1 MNHGKQAKMR
11 LEITRKS
18 DLAIRAL
25 LSLARL
31 GDKTKAG
38 VLAQAVGTTTGFL
51 SQVMT
56 PLIARGWVRSD
67 PGPTGGYTC
76 VCDVNQLSILDVIEV
91 IEGPT
96 DTVHC
101 VLVDRQCSEAA
112 PCAMH
117 GPWSRARF
125 ILLREL
131 GSTALGSIALPAGPR
146 IV

>member
-1 MNHGKQAKMR
+1 MR

-18 DLAIRAL
+18 DLGMRAMI
-25 LSLARL
+25 SLTRF
-31 GDKTKAG
+31 GGKTKAST
-38 VLAQAVGTTTGFL
+38 LAEAVGTTTGFL
-51 SQVMT
+51 SQVMN
-56 PLIARGWVRSD
+56 PLIVRGWVRSD

-76 VCDVNQLSILDVIEV
+76 LIDINQVSVLDVIEV

-101 VLVDRQCSEAA
+101 VLIDRQCSEAA

-131 GSTALGSIALPAGPR
+131 GTTALGSIQVPAGTR
-146 IV
+146 VI

>member
-1 MNHGKQAKMR
+1 MR

-18 DLAIRAL
+18 DLGMRAMI
-25 LSLARL
+25 SLTRF
-31 GDKTKAG
+31 GGKTKAST
-38 VLAQAVGTTTGFL
+38 LAEAVGTTTGFL
-51 SQVMT
+51 SQVMN
-56 PLIARGWVRSD
+56 PLIVRGWVRSD
-67 PGPTGGYTC
+67 PGPMGGYTC
-76 VCDVNQLSILDVIEV
+76 LIDINQVSVLDVIEV

-131 GSTALGSIALPAGPR
+131 GTTALGSIQVPAGTR
-146 IV
+146 VI

>member
-1 MNHGKQAKMR
+1 MR

-18 DLAIRAL
+18 DLAMRAMI
-25 LSLARL
+25 SLTRF
-31 GDKTKAG
+31 GGKTKAST
-38 VLAQAVGTTTGFL
+38 LAEAVGTTTGFL
-51 SQVMT
+51 SQVMN
-56 PLIARGWVRSD
+56 PLIVRGWVRSD
-67 PGPTGGYTC
+67 PGPMGGYTC
-76 VCDVNQLSILDVIEV
+76 LIDINQVSVLDVIEV

-131 GSTALGSIALPAGPR
+131 GTTALGSIQVPAGTR
-146 IV
+146 VI

>member
-1 MNHGKQAKMR
+1 MR
-11 LEITRKS
+11 LEMTRKS
-18 DLAIRAL
+18 DLAMRTMI
-25 LSLARL
+25 SLTRF
-31 GDKTKAG
+31 GGKTKAST
-38 VLAQAVGTTTGFL
+38 LAEAVGTTTGFL
-51 SQVMT
+51 SQVMN
-56 PLIARGWVRSD
+56 PLIMRGWVRSD

-76 VCDVNQLSILDVIEV
+76 LVDINQVSVLDVIEV

-101 VLVDRQCSEAA
+101 VLIDRQCNESA

-131 GSTALGSIALPAGPR
+131 GTTALGSIQVPAGTR
-146 IV
+146 VI